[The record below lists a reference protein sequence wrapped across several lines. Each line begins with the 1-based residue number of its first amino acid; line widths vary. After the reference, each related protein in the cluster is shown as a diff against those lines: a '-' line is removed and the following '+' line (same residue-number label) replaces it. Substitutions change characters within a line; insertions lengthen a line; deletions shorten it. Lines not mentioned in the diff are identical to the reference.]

1 MISHRIDR
9 RDAEAITNGA
19 VGCAAASLHHDVVF
33 AAKIY
38 DVPDDQKISWEP
50 ELANERKFFLKLPFH
65 LGADRGVTLLRTE
78 PDDRAQ
84 KRIHRVTGRDRIFRK
99 FIAQIFER
107 KGESLGEMRCVF
119 DRFR

>member
-1 MISHRIDR
+1 MITHRIDR
-9 RDAEAITNGA
+9 RDAEAITNRA

-33 AAKIY
+33 AAKID

-65 LGADRGVTLLRTE
+65 LGADRGVTLLRAE

-84 KRIHRVTGRDRIFRK
+84 KRIHRVTGRHWIFRK

-107 KGESLGEMRCVF
+107 KGESLSEMRCVF